1 MKLHREEPK
10 KTAPVQAPPE
20 PKAPVEPVAAPADQA
35 AVDEEVF
42 EGPVATE
49 EPVVVEAP
57 CGPSE
62 LELAR
67 AEAEKARADLDAL
80 QDRNLRTL
88 AEFDNYKR
96 RTLRERDQMIES
108 AAAGIM
114 RELVDV
120 RESFERALKG
130 AGASAATNHAAVYDG
145 MRLIFT
151 SFDGVL
157 SKHGLVPYGAEGEEF
172 DPVVHDAMMRMPH
185 ATIPDGHVAQVLER
199 GYRLRGTVLKH
210 ARVLV
215 SSGAPPPVAPVVT
228 KTETELNA
236 AAAQD
241 GCGDE

>member
-1 MKLHREEPK
+1 VFE
-10 KTAPVQAPPE
+10 
-20 PKAPVEPVAAPADQA
+20 PVEAAAPIAAAKPVVAAESVA
-35 AVDEEVF
+35 A
-42 EGPVATE
+42 
-49 EPVVVEAP
+49 EAP
-57 CGPSE
+57 SGPSE

-67 AEAEKARADLDAL
+67 AEADKARADLEAL

-120 RESFERALKG
+120 RESFERALRST
-130 AGASAATNHAAVYDG
+130 AEGASANAAAVYEG
-145 MRLIFT
+145 MRLIF
-151 SFDGVL
+151 SSLDGVL

-172 DPVVHDAMMRMPH
+172 DPAVHDAMMRMPH

-215 SSGAPPPVAPVVT
+215 SSGAPPPAVPEVS
-228 KTETELNA
+228 ETDNEQKA